1 MLSTY
6 KNQVKNLIIQKV
18 IHLPTSCQQT
28 YY

>member
-6 KNQVKNLIIQKV
+6 KNQVKILIIQKV
-18 IHLPTSCQQT
+18 IPLPTSYQQT